1 MTMNRCAIAIAATL
15 LALPAAAQ
23 ELNIPG
29 DLGNEGGCV
38 RSKGGATS
46 TDDVL
51 LIRKTEVEQ
60 YESGCEY
67 IEVTQ
72 SKMGPQVVRALCAG
86 EGSYWPMEFV
96 LADVGEGNFG
106 VSFADGRPEVMVRLC
121 E

>member
-1 MTMNRCAIAIAATL
+1 MKRFAIATAAAL
-15 LALPAAAQ
+15 FALPAAAQ

-29 DLGNEGGCV
+29 DLGNESGCV
-38 RSKGGATS
+38 RVKGGTPM

-51 LIRKTEVEQ
+51 VVRKTEIEQ

-67 IEVTQ
+67 LEVRQ

-106 VSFADGRPEVMVRLC
+106 VSFADGRPEVMVRQC